1 MTTLNVSR
9 RQILRGAAF
18 GAGALALGGGLSA
31 CSSGSSS
38 SSSAAVTYWDWYV
51 TQAPWVDNEIALL
64 HKAQPGIT
72 VRKTTQVSSK
82 YADLVALANRGG
94 NPPDIFMVPQ
104 VPTLAEQVA
113 KGWLLPLDTWAT
125 PQWQSRFP
133 EGTFLEGANV
143 FDGKVYSA
151 PLKGSGAQYQL
162 YVHNGV
168 FRSAGLT
175 NPDGSVK
182 TPTTWDEVTSAA
194 QTITRRSGGRT
205 YGLGF
210 GNADGIGVLGWWL
223 DLFVRGAGAP
233 GGAPSGAATGM
244 DYRVGKWTFGSD
256 RAYGDFLDL
265 FVEWKKRGFFHP
277 NSMSLSDE
285 AARAFFERG
294 KFGMTVGGVWNQPEW
309 TKDKFTDYSL
319 VTLPSPGATPLGY
332 YYTDPVG
339 TGAFAAVSATSKK
352 ADQAWQLLDAL
363 TSPAA
368 GRRWVE
374 DLNGV
379 SVYPGDNTPA
389 GIDSKPFA
397 AFIGMTGSVLR
408 GPVPLMR
415 NPQLAGVAPAAPT
428 PDVNDVVTGIY
439 TGQIKDIPGALS
451 SLADKKYQIL
461 STAVAAVAKQG
472 KKVSLSDYVFADW
485 DPTKPYTTEKA

>member
-1 MTTLNVSR
+1 MTSSNVPR
-9 RQILRGAAF
+9 RQLLRGAAL

-31 CSSGSSS
+31 CGSGSSS
-38 SSSAAVTYWDWYV
+38 SSADALTYWDWYV
-51 TQAPWVDNEIALL
+51 TQAPWVDNERELF
-64 HKAQPGIT
+64 HKAHPGVT
-72 VRKTTQVSSK
+72 VKKTTQVSAQ

-94 NPPDIFMVPQ
+94 NLPDIFMIPQ
-104 VPTLAEQVA
+104 VPSLAEQVA
-113 KGWLLPLDTWAT
+113 QGWLLPLDKWAT
-125 PQWQSRFP
+125 PPWQSRFP

-162 YVHNGV
+162 YIHNGV
-168 FRSAGLT
+168 FKSAGLT

-182 TPTTWDEVTSAA
+182 VPTTWDEVTSAA
-194 QTITRRSGGRT
+194 ETITKKSGGKS

-210 GNADGIGVLGWWL
+210 GNADGIGVLAWWL
-223 DLFVRGAGAP
+223 DLFIRGAGAP
-233 GGAPSGAATGM
+233 GGAPTGAGTGM
-244 DYRVGKWTFGSD
+244 DFRVGKWTLASD
-256 RAYGDFLDL
+256 RAYGDFLEL

-309 TKDKFTDYSL
+309 TQHKFTDYSL
-319 VTLPSPGATPLGY
+319 VTLPSPTATPQGY

-339 TGAFAAVSATSKK
+339 TGSFAAISTKSKK
-352 ADQAWQLLDAL
+352 TDHAWQWLDAL

-368 GRRWVE
+368 GRRWVQ

-379 SVYPGDNTPA
+379 SVYPANNSPA

-397 AFIGMTGSVLR
+397 AFVGMTKSVLR
-408 GPVPLMR
+408 GPVPIVR
-415 NPQLAGVAPAAPT
+415 NPQLASVAPAAPK
-428 PDVNDVVTGIY
+428 PDISDVVGGIY
-439 TGQIKDIPGALS
+439 TGQIKDVHGALS
-451 SLADKKYQIL
+451 GLADKKYRIL
-461 STAVAAVAKQG
+461 SDAVAAVAKQG
-472 KKVSLSDYVFADW
+472 KKVSMSDYVFADW
-485 DPTKPYTTEKA
+485 DPTKPYTTKKA